1 MHMLILLCVIFL
13 ILVSD
18 TEIMATTQL
27 SPCISLPLKREI
39 LEDIID
45 KAKDWALMH
54 GKKINLN
61 KMCVSSPGIRTP
73 CIEYYIKTV
82 TSRGSFNAL
91 ECGCCPSWYHG
102 T

>member
-1 MHMLILLCVIFL
+1 
-13 ILVSD
+13 
-18 TEIMATTQL
+18 MACTQL

-54 GKKINLN
+54 GKKIHLD
-61 KMCVSSPGIRTP
+61 KVCVFLVLLLER
-73 CIEYYIKTV
+73 CMEYHIYIHTYIHTV
-82 TSRGSFNAL
+82 ISRGSVYAL

-102 T
+102 M